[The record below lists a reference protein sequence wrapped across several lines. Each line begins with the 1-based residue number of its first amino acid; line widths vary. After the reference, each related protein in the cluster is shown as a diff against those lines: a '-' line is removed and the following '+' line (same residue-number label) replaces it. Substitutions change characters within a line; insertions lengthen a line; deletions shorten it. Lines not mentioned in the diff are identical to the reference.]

1 MILITSAAYV
11 SPALISEFGKLP
23 PTMLPVQNRRL
34 FEHQLDLINDSK
46 FGRIFLTLPNKYDLT
61 EIDKRK
67 LKDKEVTTI
76 KIPEDL
82 TLGQSIVY
90 ALNVI
95 GRYNDPLY
103 LLHGDTLFSSL
114 NTEEDIFATN
124 KAEDD
129 YSWAIVKSGS
139 ESEVYSGFFSFSS
152 ISLLIQ
158 KITENN
164 YHFISGLTAYQDV
177 CPMKGVR
184 LQNWMDFGLINSYY
198 RSVAKL
204 TTQRVFNSLKVNRH
218 SLTKFSKDSR
228 KILAEANWFSSLP
241 REMRHYAPALWDSG
255 ITEEGCGYYEIEY
268 YYQSSLANLF
278 VFGKNPPFVW
288 EEIINSCIKYINE
301 EALFKPNEPQKVIFR
316 NARLYG
322 EKTFSRLK
330 DYAKRSNIQLNKTWS
345 INGIKVPSLLDIA
358 KEMDAVIDKENPKF
372 ATLMHGDFCFS
383 NILYDFKSKSIRVI
397 DPRGLDT
404 DGHQSIYGDLRYD
417 VAKLAHSILGM
428 YDFIIGD
435 NFNYEET
442 NPYEISFQ
450 LPQNTTITHIQRYFS
465 RLLFAGYSLN
475 ELATYPILVHLF
487 LSMLPLHSDNKKRQ
501 KALLANALRL
511 YIEYKKN
518 K

>member
-23 PTMLPVQNRRL
+23 PAMLPVQNRRL
-34 FEHQLDLINDSK
+34 FEHQLDLVNDSK
-46 FGRIFLTLPNKYDLT
+46 FGKIFLTLPKNYDLT
-61 EIDKRK
+61 EIDERK
-67 LKDKEVTTI
+67 LNNKEVMVI
-76 KIPEDL
+76 KVPEDL

-95 GRYNDPLY
+95 GRYNEPLY

-114 NTEEDIFATN
+114 STNEDVFATN

-129 YSWAIVKSGS
+129 YSWAVVKSGS
-139 ESEVYSGFFSFSS
+139 GTEVYSGFFSFSS

-164 YHFISGLTAYQDV
+164 YHFISGLTKYQDV
-177 CPMKGVR
+177 CPMKGVQ

-218 SLTKFSKDSR
+218 SLTKYSKDSR

-241 REMRHYAPALWDSG
+241 KELRHYTPALWDSG
-255 ITEEGCGYYEIEY
+255 VTEDGYGYYEIEY
-268 YYQSSLANLF
+268 YYQSSLANLL

-288 EEIINSCIKYINE
+288 EEIINSCVQYINE
-301 EALFKPNEPQKVIFR
+301 ESLFKPKDPKEIMFQT
-316 NARLYG
+316 ARLYG
-322 EKTFSRLK
+322 EKTISRLEE
-330 DYAKRSNIQLNKTWS
+330 YAQRTNIQLDKTWS
-345 INGIKVPSLLDIA
+345 INGIRVPNLLDIA
-358 KEMDAVIDKENPKF
+358 KEMDIAFDKHDISF

-417 VAKLAHSILGM
+417 IAKLAHSVLGM

-435 NFNYEET
+435 NFNYEEV
-442 NPYEISFQ
+442 NPYDIYFQ
-450 LPQNTTITHIQRYFS
+450 LPQNATITHIQRYFS
-465 RLLFAGYSLN
+465 KLWFAGYSLK
-475 ELATYPILVHLF
+475 ELATFPILVHLF
-487 LSMLPLHSDNKKRQ
+487 LSMLPLHSDNKRRQ

-511 YIEYKKN
+511 YVEYKNCK
-518 K
+518 

>member
-23 PTMLPVQNRRL
+23 PAMLPVQNRRL
-34 FEHQLDLINDSK
+34 FEHQLDLITDAK
-46 FGRIFLTLPNKYDLT
+46 FGKIFLTLPNKFDLT
-61 EIDKRK
+61 EIDERK
-67 LKDKEVTTI
+67 LKDKKVTTI
-76 KIPEDL
+76 KVPEGL

-95 GRYNDPLY
+95 GRYNEPLY

-114 NTEEDIFATN
+114 STKEDIFATN

-129 YSWAIVKSGS
+129 YSWAIV
-139 ESEVYSGFFSFSS
+139 ESSSDPEVYSGYFSFSS

-164 YHFISGLTAYQDV
+164 YQFISGLTAYQDV
-177 CPMKGVR
+177 RPMKGIR

-218 SLTKFSKDSR
+218 SLTKYSKDSR

-241 REMRHYAPALWDSG
+241 KEMRHYAPALWDSG
-255 ITEEGCGYYEIEY
+255 ITEEGYGYYEIEY

-288 EEIINSCIKYINE
+288 EEIINSCVQFINE
-301 EALFKPNEPQKVIFR
+301 EALFKPKEPQIVMHQT
-316 NARLYG
+316 ARLYG
-322 EKTFSRLK
+322 DKTISRLE
-330 DYAKRSNIQLNKTWS
+330 DYAQSANIQLDKTWS
-345 INGIKVPSLLDIA
+345 INGNEVPNLLDIA
-358 KEMDAVIDKENPKF
+358 KEMDMAIDKENTKF

-442 NPYEISFQ
+442 KPYDISFK
-450 LPQNTTITHIQRYFS
+450 LPQNTTITYIQRFFCK
-465 RLLFAGYSLN
+465 LMFAGYSLK

-487 LSMLPLHSDNKKRQ
+487 LSMLPLHSDNTKRQ

-511 YIEYKKN
+511 YVEYQKCK
-518 K
+518 